1 MRGRGHHWLVAMFV
15 VYLLLLAWIVL
26 WKLEVPFVG
35 DGTGRQ
41 VKLVPFVATAHAGP
55 SAPFEVL
62 ANVLLFVPFGVYLG
76 LLAPLA
82 RWWRLAGLIAGVS
95 VVLELVQ
102 YVLAVGRSDLSD
114 VVTNTAGGVLGLALV
129 GLVHIRLR
137 DGTGTVMTRVCAAVT
152 LLSVA
157 VLGLFVASP
166 IHYGMRPS
174 GDVLVCRGSDGGG
187 LSCPSLPPRQGA
199 AP

>member
-1 MRGRGHHWLVAMFV
+1 
-15 VYLLLLAWIVL
+15 
-26 WKLEVPFVG
+26 
-35 DGTGRQ
+35 
-41 VKLVPFVATAHAGP
+41 
-55 SAPFEVL
+55 
-62 ANVLLFVPFGVYLG
+62 
-76 LLAPLA
+76 
-82 RWWRLAGLIAGVS
+82 

-114 VVTNTAGGVLGLALV
+114 VVANTAGGVLGLALV
-129 GLVHIRLR
+129 GLVHLRLR

-157 VLGLFVASP
+157 AVGLFVASP
-166 IHYGMRPS
+166 IHYGMRPA
-174 GDVLVCRGSDGGG
+174 GDVLVCRASDGGG